1 MAPIGPPQ
9 NSGRKDTR
17 GLPEGYDP
25 HMLYEYRYHVAKEN
39 ASGLE
44 KFAYQYLPKEFIKSS
59 AFAIDPTGP
68 FKVAPGVITPAN
80 RTKVRQTAS
89 VLNRRQVHITRNVT
103 SFAPRRNYGGVSGC
117 NSPFIETIA
126 PVQPD
131 GYFDLRQQE
140 PFPDVLHDTT
150 SRTRLMGSKQGT
162 LDYFKGFINSPS
174 RRVSTHIVY
183 DNVYNAFEYPPTDPC
198 IVLAGGT
205 AHDHNGGT
213 DVHTNA
219 TVGAGAF
226 LLSSSFHEIRNREQL
241 YNTGL
246 MQANAVNLLKG
257 WSPFNRETTLFRNLV
272 ELRDIPRSVLQLQ
285 STLRNLKTV
294 FSSLATSTR
303 LRKIVF
309 DLKRT
314 SKDIPNEYLSYHF
327 GWKQTWKD
335 VNELLA
341 SPGKISKRVK
351 FLIDRSGKPTTF
363 RSKRS
368 FVSGASGVS
377 AFDYEQFGD
386 EYAQAY
392 SSRVERTSELR
403 LVINSTFDFP
413 PPTGMRFFW
422 REYYKRLGIEPRVTD
437 VYNLVPWTWLVD
449 WFTGLG
455 NYVELIDN
463 INHDPSLINWGMLS
477 CHTAGKYITDYTSKS
492 DRYYLSSVNG
502 EAHNEG
508 QPSRVSNPHTSVYDF
523 ECHTRSDVATILDV
537 KTTAEPS
544 TMTAYQQSI
553 IGALLSQRL
562 DFSRKGGF
570 KPRS

>member
-1 MAPIGPPQ
+1 MAPIEPPEGP
-9 NSGRKDTR
+9 RFDTR

-25 HMLYEYRYHVAKEN
+25 HMLYEYRYHVAKEK

-44 KFAYQYLPKEFIKSS
+44 KFAYLYIPKELIKSS

-68 FKVAPGVITPAN
+68 FKVSPGVITPAN
-80 RTKVRQTAS
+80 RTKVRQTATVS
-89 VLNRRQVHITRNVT
+89 NRRQVFLSRNVT
-103 SFAPRRNYGGVSGC
+103 SFAPRRNYGGVGGC
-117 NSPFIETIA
+117 NSSFTEDYS
-126 PVQPD
+126 PVQPS
-131 GYFDLRQQE
+131 GAFDIRQQE

-150 SRTRLMGSKQGT
+150 GRTRLMGSKQGT
-162 LDYFKGFINSPS
+162 LDYFKGFINSPP
-174 RRVSTHIVY
+174 RRVSTVYAY
-183 DNVYNAFEYPPTDPC
+183 DNVYNLYEYPVTDPC
-198 IVLAGGT
+198 IAIAGGT
-205 AHDHNGGT
+205 AHDHTGGFDT
-213 DVHTNA
+213 HTNA
-219 TVGAGAF
+219 TIGAGAF
-226 LLSSSFHEIRNREQL
+226 LLSSSFQEMKLREQT

-246 MQANAVNLLKG
+246 MQANAINLLKG
-257 WSPFNRETTLFRNLV
+257 WSPFNRETTLFRNIV

-285 STLRNLKTV
+285 RTV
-294 FSSLATSTR
+294 KNFSKLFSSLATSTR
-303 LRKIVF
+303 LRKIIF
-309 DLKRT
+309 DVKRS
-314 SKDIPNEYLSYHF
+314 SKDIPSEYLSYHF

-341 SPGKISKRVK
+341 SPAKISKRVK

-386 EYAQAY
+386 EYSQMY

-413 PPTGMRFFW
+413 PPTDMRFFW

-477 CHTAGKYITDYTSKS
+477 CHSAGRYITDYTSKS
-492 DRYYLSSVNG
+492 DRYYLRTVNNVSY
-502 EAHNEG
+502 NEG
-508 QPSRVSNPHTSVYDF
+508 QPTHVSNPHCSVFDF

-544 TMTAYQQSI
+544 SMTAYQQSI
-553 IGALLSQRL
+553 LGALLSQRL